1 MVTELPDR
9 LDEWADLLQQA
20 LMRAGREW
28 STLALNSVMPTSL
41 RAAGEAEDAGLA
53 AGVEEGA
60 QISLESLLSTA
71 NTWASAATAEMSP
84 AFISFMVAQTWDV
97 ATARKIDL
105 RELSTPVTTPREHKA
120 AFALAKEILH
130 GWGYTD
136 NQIDVVVTTRGWW
149 DEMAAQL
156 AVTPNKVSGMPEVIY
171 RDLVKKLSTAT
182 QEGASQFDRNLIV
195 REFLDMDSEGGFEKW
210 NTRAARI
217 ARTETHRIINAG
229 GMQAARAEQQIS
241 GEAIRKAWVCTWD
254 SRTRDDHFRAD
265 GQVVPLNS
273 KFLIGG
279 YEADYPGDPNLP
291 AHLSVNCRCAY
302 VLLGEGEE
310 LPDNSD
316 RQTER
321 ERRSAAEDG
330 TTRVPHAEVTR
341 RAERGV
347 TRDAD
352 NQQLTAAT
360 LAKENDMTRQAWS
373 GVLAPVGKPS
383 GDGRILMEDAQ
394 INFRDFP
401 LPLMFQKTQSEGHD
415 TGVIVGK
422 IEAGTIE
429 GGAVHAT
436 GVLFDTPEANEA
448 AELLAEEVIRPSVDL
463 CDMVVDWVLFD
474 ADGDPVQDIDDVE
487 DWEGLTEQM
496 QVSEATIMGATLV
509 AKPAF
514 AEAKVTLGEQVE
526 NEDDGE
532 EQHALVAAAAVAT
545 RHDAAL
551 FTNPRLAGPTPLT
564 VDGEHV
570 YGHLAL
576 WGTEHM
582 SFPGKG
588 VQPPRSNT
596 NYALFHT
603 SQLETDEG
611 ALSVGRLTVG
621 TGHATARDDVHAAAE
636 HYDTTGTTWAFVKA
650 GEDKHGIWVA
660 GVVNPDAE
668 ASQVRAGASAPL
680 SGDWRRVGNNLEL
693 VAALSVN
700 TPGFPVP
707 RAFQNAGT
715 ESLSLV
721 AAGVAPRISKYDEM
735 VAAVREAMRVD
746 REEQAAAKLQ
756 AERDK
761 AARVMAAQIMA
772 TSISRSV

>member
-1 MVTELPDR
+1 MAIELPDR
-9 LDEWADLLQQA
+9 LDEWADVLQQA
-20 LMRAGREW
+20 LLRAGKDW
-28 STLALNSVMPTSL
+28 SELALNSVMPNSL
-41 RAAGEAEDAGLA
+41 QAATEP
-53 AGVEEGA
+53 VEQGT
-60 QISLESLLSTA
+60 QISLEALLSTSNA
-71 NTWASAATAEMSP
+71 WATAATTEMSP
-84 AFISFMVAQTWDV
+84 ALIAFMVAQAWDV

-105 RELSTPVTTPREHKA
+105 RDLSTPATTPPEHKA
-120 AFALAKEILH
+120 AFAEAKTILH
-130 GWGYTD
+130 GWGFTD
-136 NQIDVVVTTRGWW
+136 EQIDVVVTTRGWW

-156 AVTPNKVSGMPEVIY
+156 AVTPNKVVGMPETIY
-171 RDLVKKLSTAT
+171 RDLVKKLGVAT

-195 REFLDMDSEGGFEKW
+195 REFLDMNREGGFEKW

-217 ARTETHRIINAG
+217 ARTETHRLINAG
-229 GMQAARAEQQIS
+229 TMQAARAEQQIS
-241 GEAIRKAWVCTWD
+241 GETLRKAWVCTWD

-265 GQVVPLNS
+265 GQVVPLAG

-291 AHLSVNCRCAY
+291 AHLSINCRCTHII
-302 VLLGEGEE
+302 LGEDEE
-310 LPDNSD
+310 LPDNTD

-321 ERRSAAEDG
+321 ERRSAAEAG
-330 TTRVPHAEVTR
+330 TTRVPQAEVTR

-383 GDGRILMEDAQ
+383 GDGRILMENAQ
-394 INFRDFP
+394 ITFRDFP
-401 LPLMFQKTQSEGHD
+401 LPLMFQKTQSEGHN

-436 GVLFDTPEANEA
+436 GVLFDTPEATEA

-463 CDMVVDWVLFD
+463 CDMVVDWVVMD
-474 ADGDPVQDIDDVE
+474 ADGNHVE
-487 DWEGLTEQM
+487 DLDELEDLDGLTEQM

-514 AEAKVTLGEQVE
+514 AEAKISLGGQVE
-526 NEDDGE
+526 DTDDGAE
-532 EQHALVAAAAVAT
+532 HALVAAAAVAV

-551 FTNPRLAGPTPLT
+551 FANPQLAGPTPLT

-588 VQPPRSNT
+588 VQPPRSAT

-603 SQLETDEG
+603 SQLETDKG
-611 ALSVGRLTVG
+611 AMSVGRLTVG

-636 HYDTTGTTWAFVKA
+636 HYDSTGTTWAFVKA
-650 GEDKHGIWVA
+650 GEDKYGIWVA
-660 GVVNPDAE
+660 GVVNPDAD
-668 ASQVRAGASAPL
+668 AAQVRAGAAAPL

-721 AAGVAPRISKYDEM
+721 AAGVAPRLSKYDQM
-735 VAAVREAMRVD
+735 VAAVREAMRAD
-746 REEQAAAKLQ
+746 REEEAAAKLQ
-756 AERDK
+756 AERTR
-761 AARVMAAQIMA
+761 ATRAMAAQIMA
-772 TSISRSV
+772 TSISRGV

>member
-1 MVTELPDR
+1 MATELPDR
-9 LDEWADLLQQA
+9 LDEWAELLQQA
-20 LMRAGREW
+20 LLRAGKDW
-28 STLALNSVMPTSL
+28 SELALNSVMPNSL
-41 RAAGEAEDAGLA
+41 QAATEP
-53 AGVEEGA
+53 VEQGA
-60 QISLESLLSTA
+60 QISLEALLSTSNA
-71 NTWASAATAEMSP
+71 WATAATTEMSP
-84 AFISFMVAQTWDV
+84 ALIAFMVAQAWDV

-105 RELSTPVTTPREHKA
+105 RELSTPATTPPEHRA
-120 AFALAKEILH
+120 AFAEAKNILH
-130 GWGYTD
+130 GWGFTD
-136 NQIDVVVTTRGWW
+136 EQIDVVVSTRSWW

-156 AVTPNKVSGMPEVIY
+156 AVTPNKVVGMPEVIY
-171 RDLVKKLSTAT
+171 RDLVKKLGVAT

-195 REFLDMDSEGGFEKW
+195 REFLDMNREGGFEKW

-217 ARTETHRIINAG
+217 ARTETHRVINAG
-229 GMQAARAEQQIS
+229 TMQAARAEQQIS
-241 GEAIRKAWVCTWD
+241 GETLRKAWVCTWD

-265 GQVVPLNS
+265 GQVVPLAG

-291 AHLSVNCRCAY
+291 AHLSINCRCTHII
-302 VLLGEGEE
+302 LGEDEE
-310 LPDNSD
+310 LPDNTD

-321 ERRSAAEDG
+321 ERRSAAEGG
-330 TTRVPHAEVTR
+330 TTRVPQAEVTR

-360 LAKENDMTRQAWS
+360 LAKEQDMTRQAWA

-383 GDGRILMEDAQ
+383 GDGRILMEDAS

-401 LPLMFQKTQSEGHD
+401 LPLMFQKTQSEGHN

-448 AELLAEEVIRPSVDL
+448 AQLLQEEVIRPSVDL
-463 CDMVVDWVLFD
+463 CDMVVDWVMFD
-474 ADGDPVQDIDDVE
+474 AEGDPVQDIEEVE

-514 AEAKVTLGEQVE
+514 AEAKISLGEQVE
-526 NEDDGE
+526 NEDNGE

-551 FTNPRLAGPTPLT
+551 FTNPQLAGPTPLT
-564 VDGEHV
+564 VDGDHV

-588 VQPPRSNT
+588 LQPPRSNT

-650 GEDKHGIWVA
+650 GEDKYGIWVA

-668 ASQVRAGASAPL
+668 AAQVRAGAAAPL

-721 AAGVAPRISKYDEM
+721 AAGVAPRLSKHDQM
-735 VAAVREAMRVD
+735 VAAVREAMRAD
-746 REEQAAAKLQ
+746 REEEAAAKLQ
-756 AERDK
+756 AERSK
-761 AARVMAAQIMA
+761 ATRAMAAQIMA

>member
-1 MVTELPDR
+1 MAIELPDR
-9 LDEWADLLQQA
+9 LDEWADVLQQA
-20 LMRAGREW
+20 LLRAGKDW
-28 STLALNSVMPTSL
+28 SELALNSVMPNSL
-41 RAAGEAEDAGLA
+41 QAAAEP
-53 AGVEEGA
+53 VEQGT
-60 QISLESLLSTA
+60 QISLEALLSTSNA
-71 NTWASAATAEMSP
+71 WAAAATTEMSP
-84 AFISFMVAQTWDV
+84 ALIAFMVAQAWDV

-105 RELSTPVTTPREHKA
+105 RELSTPATTPTEHKA
-120 AFALAKEILH
+120 AFAEAKTILH
-130 GWGYTD
+130 GWGFTD
-136 NQIDVVVTTRGWW
+136 EQIDVVVATRGWW

-156 AVTPNKVSGMPEVIY
+156 AVTPNKVVGMPETIY
-171 RDLVKKLSTAT
+171 RDLVKKLGVAT

-195 REFLDMDSEGGFEKW
+195 REFLDMNREGGFEKW

-217 ARTETHRIINAG
+217 ARTETHRLINAG
-229 GMQAARAEQQIS
+229 TMQAARAEQQIS
-241 GEAIRKAWVCTWD
+241 GETLRKAWVCTWD

-265 GQVVPLNS
+265 GQVVPLAG

-291 AHLSVNCRCAY
+291 AHLSINCRCTHII
-302 VLLGEGEE
+302 LGEDEE
-310 LPDNSD
+310 LPDNTD

-321 ERRSAAEDG
+321 ERRSAAEAG
-330 TTRVPHAEVTR
+330 TTRVPQAEVTR
-341 RAERGV
+341 RAARGV

-394 INFRDFP
+394 ITFRDFP
-401 LPLMFQKTQSEGHD
+401 LPLMFQKTQSEGHN

-436 GVLFDTPEANEA
+436 GVLFDTPEATEA

-463 CDMVVDWVLFD
+463 CDMVVDWVVMD
-474 ADGDPVQDIDDVE
+474 ADGNHVE
-487 DWEGLTEQM
+487 DLDELEDLDGLSEQM

-514 AEAKVTLGEQVE
+514 AEAKISLGEQVE
-526 NEDDGE
+526 NADDGAE
-532 EQHALVAAAAVAT
+532 HALVAAAAVAV

-551 FTNPRLAGPTPLT
+551 FANPQLAGPTPLT
-564 VDGEHV
+564 VDGDHV

-588 VQPPRSNT
+588 VQPPRSAT

-603 SQLETDEG
+603 SQLETDKG
-611 ALSVGRLTVG
+611 AMSVGRLTVG

-636 HYDTTGTTWAFVKA
+636 HYDSTGTTWAFVKA
-650 GEDKHGIWVA
+650 GEDKYGIWVA
-660 GVVNPDAE
+660 GVVNPDAD
-668 ASQVRAGASAPL
+668 AAQVRAGAAAPL

-721 AAGVAPRISKYDEM
+721 AAGVAPRLSKYDQM
-735 VAAVREAMRVD
+735 VAAVREAMRAD
-746 REEQAAAKLQ
+746 REEEAAAKLQ
-756 AERDK
+756 AERTR
-761 AARVMAAQIMA
+761 ATRAMAAQIMA
-772 TSISRSV
+772 TSISRGV

>member
-1 MVTELPDR
+1 MAIELPDR
-9 LDEWADLLQQA
+9 LDEWADVLQQA
-20 LMRAGREW
+20 LLRAGKDW
-28 STLALNSVMPTSL
+28 SELALNSVMPNSL
-41 RAAGEAEDAGLA
+41 QAAAEP
-53 AGVEEGA
+53 VEQGT
-60 QISLESLLSTA
+60 QISLEALLSTSNA
-71 NTWASAATAEMSP
+71 WAAAATTEMSP
-84 AFISFMVAQTWDV
+84 ALIAFMVAQAWDV

-105 RELSTPVTTPREHKA
+105 RELSTPATTPTEHKA
-120 AFALAKEILH
+120 AFAEAKTILH
-130 GWGYTD
+130 GWGFTD
-136 NQIDVVVTTRGWW
+136 EQIDVVVATRGWW

-156 AVTPNKVSGMPEVIY
+156 AVTPNKVVGMPETIY
-171 RDLVKKLSTAT
+171 RDLVKKLGVAT

-195 REFLDMDSEGGFEKW
+195 REFLDMNREGGFEKW

-217 ARTETHRIINAG
+217 ARTETHRLINAG
-229 GMQAARAEQQIS
+229 TMQAARAEQQIS
-241 GEAIRKAWVCTWD
+241 GETLRKAWVCTWD

-265 GQVVPLNS
+265 GQVVPLAG

-291 AHLSVNCRCAY
+291 AHLSINCRCTHII
-302 VLLGEGEE
+302 LGEDEE
-310 LPDNSD
+310 LPDNTD

-321 ERRSAAEDG
+321 ERRSAAEAG
-330 TTRVPHAEVTR
+330 TTRVPQAEVTR
-341 RAERGV
+341 RAARGV

-394 INFRDFP
+394 ITFRDFP
-401 LPLMFQKTQSEGHD
+401 LPLMFQKTQSEGHN

-436 GVLFDTPEANEA
+436 GVLFDTPEATEA

-463 CDMVVDWVLFD
+463 CDMVVDWVMFD

-487 DWEGLTEQM
+487 DWEGITEQM

-514 AEAKVTLGEQVE
+514 AEAKISLGEQVE
-526 NEDDGE
+526 NEDDGAE
-532 EQHALVAAAAVAT
+532 HALVAAAAVAVQ
-545 RHDAAL
+545 HDAAL
-551 FTNPRLAGPTPLT
+551 FANPQLAGPTPLT

-588 VQPPRSNT
+588 VQPPRSAT

-603 SQLETDEG
+603 SQLETDKG
-611 ALSVGRLTVG
+611 AMSVGRLTVG

-636 HYDTTGTTWAFVKA
+636 HYDSTGTTWAFVKA
-650 GEDKHGIWVA
+650 GEDKYGIWVA
-660 GVVNPDAE
+660 GVVNPDAD
-668 ASQVRAGASAPL
+668 AAQVRAGAAAPL

-721 AAGVAPRISKYDEM
+721 AAGVAPRLSKYDQM
-735 VAAVREAMRVD
+735 VAAVREAMRAD
-746 REEQAAAKLQ
+746 REEEAAAKLQ
-756 AERDK
+756 AERTR
-761 AARVMAAQIMA
+761 ATRAMAAQIMA
-772 TSISRSV
+772 TSISRGV